1 MRVYRLFAVIG
12 LLSIVACKDS
22 SGPDIVFLIAGNS
35 PAAPTATVIV
45 TRDSDTLYNTTFPPG
60 AHSCGSFPAGSPV
73 DVIVQRSDTT
83 AVFPSVSL
91 SQSALRVQSLPTSV
105 TVTPSAEDCY

>member
-1 MRVYRLFAVIG
+1 MSRLFTVIA
-12 LLSIVACKDS
+12 LLAIVACDDS

-60 AHSCGSFPAGSPV
+60 AHSCGFIPVGAPV
-73 DVIVQRSDTT
+73 DVIVQRADTT

-91 SQSALRVQSLPTSV
+91 SKSALVVQSLPASV
-105 TVTPSAEDCY
+105 TVAPSAEDCY